1 MTLTLAGIEFDQ
13 VSYDPEADVL
23 YLHVGDP
30 ADAAD
35 FDETPE
41 GHHVRFDTEGNVIGV
56 TLVRPLHLLKTQGSV
71 PVTLPRRSTVQAD
84 ELAPVL
90 G

>member
-1 MTLTLAGIEFDQ
+1 MTLTVAGIEFDH
-13 VSYDPEADVL
+13 VFYDADADVL

-41 GHHVRFDTEGNVIGV
+41 GHHVRFDTDGNVTGL
-56 TLVRPLHLLKTQGSV
+56 TLVRPSHLLHTQGSV
-71 PVTLPRRSTVQAD
+71 PVTLPKRSSVEAD

-90 G
+90 T